1 MVDPQKRQIRSCLEA
16 ASLSS
21 FRGSFEAEEGDDTNL
36 PPHPGSASASPTTS
50 FGKVA
55 SSGEISD
62 TEVRRQPR
70 LSHESSMNVG
80 DLPPPRPR
88 RYARED
94 VLDSGWGPAR
104 LTAVSSVLAIAL
116 GRDATSGP
124 RRDPS
129 TKHLRYSRESGYTS
143 DTSQHGGTS
152 FGRLTILSSPSPS
165 RANAPSPSAVGGL
178 AIERALA
185 SPSPLGGGS
194 NWMSPS
200 RWGRKEKEGCFK
212 HDASRDRRAPL
223 DMCHDTQ
230 PHGARPPPLVSP
242 TSGWHRA
249 SSAAPG
255 LGRASTA
262 SFRLPCDAASF
273 NLTSDPDPSPPCHA
287 SDSPPRQR
295 LICNVP
301 SPPPTPSQTW
311 RFRHAF
317 SLVSRGP
324 LARRLKAV
332 AEKQKAGCRSPW
344 RQVHPQPAAA
354 ATGYTTDTRS
364 ASDSDSYSSEISIP
378 SLGDSSFSPASL
390 RNDTLAPDGL
400 TDELTDSDVS
410 TILSELLLPAAFEG
424 KAATRDT
431 SEMSLPKLS
440 PISQPISQPRAARK
454 LVFTDS
460 TNAP

>member
-36 PPHPGSASASPTTS
+36 PPHSYSASASPTTS
-50 FGKVA
+50 FGKA
-55 SSGEISD
+55 TSFGETSD

-88 RYARED
+88 MYARED

-116 GRDATSGP
+116 GRDATSGA

-152 FGRLTILSSPSPS
+152 FGRLTSLSSPSPS

-185 SPSPLGGGS
+185 SPSPLRGGS

-200 RWGRKEKEGCFK
+200 RWGRKEKEGCFP
-212 HDASRDRRAPL
+212 HESSRDRRAPL
-223 DMCHDTQ
+223 DMRQDTQ
-230 PHGARPPPLVSP
+230 PHGTRPPPLALASP
-242 TSGWHRA
+242 TEEGRA

-255 LGRASTA
+255 SGSASTA
-262 SFRLPCDAASF
+262 PLRLAPLRLPCDVASF
-273 NLTSDPDPSPPCHA
+273 NSTSDPDPSPPCYA

-301 SPPPTPSQTW
+301 STPPTPSQTW
-311 RFRHAF
+311 RFRRAF

-324 LARRLKAV
+324 LARRLKAG

-344 RQVHPQPAAA
+344 RHVHPQPHPQPAAA
-354 ATGYTTDTRS
+354 DTGYSTDTRS
-364 ASDSDSYSSEISIP
+364 ASNSGSYSSEISTP
-378 SLGDSSFSPASL
+378 SLGDSSFSPAL
-390 RNDTLAPDGL
+390 WVG
-400 TDELTDSDVS
+400 S
-410 TILSELLLPAAFEG
+410 TPATTTIISELCLPAAFQG
-424 KAATRDT
+424 KAATHDT
-431 SEMSLPKLS
+431 SLMSSPKLS
-440 PISQPISQPRAARK
+440 PISQPRAARK